1 MAGFFGAAKKGLG
14 ILGKKMTGSHKIKKG
29 SIQDLTR
36 PKTQYDKKGKPDWEF
51 KADREELADIDRK
64 LNIVKNVGKGV
75 VGAVGGSYAYGKW
88 KRHTRSKK
96 KKDKK

>member
-1 MAGFFGAAKKGLG
+1 MGIFGIAKRGLG

-36 PKTQYDKKGKPDWEF
+36 PKTQYDKKGKADWEF

-64 LNIVKNVGKGV
+64 LNIVKNVGKGA
-75 VGAVGGSYAYGKW
+75 VGAVAGSYAYGKW
-88 KRHTRSKK
+88 KRHKRSKK

>member
-1 MAGFFGAAKKGLG
+1 MSGIFGAAKRGLG

-29 SIQDLTR
+29 SWQDLTR
-36 PKTQYDKKGKPDWEF
+36 PKDPYSKKADWEI
-51 KADREELADIDRK
+51 KAERKDMADIDRK
-64 LNIVKNVGKGV
+64 ITAIKNVSKGV
-75 VGAVGGSYAYGKW
+75 VGAVAGSYAYGKW

>member
-1 MAGFFGAAKKGLG
+1 MSIFGIAKRGLG

-36 PKTQYDKKGKPDWEF
+36 PKTQYDKKGKADWEF

-64 LNIVKNVGKGV
+64 LNIVKNVSKGV

-88 KRHTRSKK
+88 KRHKRSKK

>member
-1 MAGFFGAAKKGLG
+1 MGIFGIAKRGLG

-29 SIQDLTR
+29 SWQDLTR
-36 PKTQYDKKGKPDWEF
+36 PKDPYSKQADWEI
-51 KADREELADIDRK
+51 KAERKDMADIDRK
-64 LNIVKNVGKGV
+64 ITAIKNVSKIA

>member
-1 MAGFFGAAKKGLG
+1 MGIFGIAKRGLG

-29 SIQDLTR
+29 SWQDLTR
-36 PKTQYDKKGKPDWEF
+36 PKDPYSRKKADWEF